1 MKKYEL
7 LAASAIAMLYAVP
20 SFAQT
25 GVTTAPPVPQ
35 DRPAAPLV
43 QADTTSNNDD
53 IIVTATKRERTLLDT
68 PVAVSVTSGA
78 TIEQAQI
85 RDLKDL
91 QSVVPSLR
99 VNQLQSSANTNFII
113 RGFGN
118 GANNAGIEPSV
129 GVFIDGVYRSRS
141 AAQISD
147 LPNLKRI
154 EVLRGPQSTLFG
166 KNASA
171 GIISIVT
178 AEPAFKFGGSAE
190 ATYGNYNA
198 VILKGAVTGP
208 LTDTIA
214 FSIGGN
220 YNRRDGYAYDAQ
232 QNTRVNDR
240 DRFGIRGQLLFQP
253 NADFKLR
260 LIGDYDKIDENCCVA
275 GNIINGGTGGI
286 INFVLPPVGVDKI
299 NPQNPFSYKVYN
311 NFLSSNVIE
320 NYGGSAQADYTL
332 GNFGITSIT
341 SYREIKSD
349 TNQDSDFTGADVIGR
364 NQASLGIH
372 TFTQEVRLASD
383 FDGPFNFLLGGFYF
397 NEKVN
402 QTGQIQSGT
411 QFRPY
416 GDALIRNS
424 VCGAAGAATCA
435 INVASLESTFGA
447 LEGNPG
453 KYTGKFFQAGTGL
466 NEQYALKDQSFSI
479 FGTADFKPVERL
491 TLTAGFNYTDDRKR
505 FSTNV
510 GDTDV
515 FGTIDFDAPQYA
527 PFRNALLQQGALA
540 LGVGQALGLGSNVS
554 ANAAQIGAFAGAN
567 PAAYTFIAGQATAYA
582 NANQNNVAANP
593 LGCATPTPACP
604 TRLRALQFLPPFQ
617 NLPNSVEPG
626 RTSDGNFSYTLRA
639 AYKIDSHLNVYATYA
654 TGFKASSV
662 NLSRD
667 SRPSVADAAALKTA
681 GRAVVNLTTGSR
693 FAGPEKSRVIEA
705 GIKGQY
711 RSFAFNAAIFQQ
723 QITGFQSNVF
733 TGTGFTLLNAPKQST
748 FGIEFDG
755 SVTPVRGLT
764 LNGAVTYL
772 DPKYDSFPIGGAIGD
787 STNPPVANNPNPT
800 YTVVTTNLT
809 GTRPAGIP
817 EFSVSIG
824 GTFTQK
830 INESLKLLLRTD
842 FDYQSPVQIAESALP
857 AIVNLKREVKE
868 LNLAATL
875 QFANGLE
882 LSAWARNVTNDQYIT
897 TIFSSVAQ
905 SGSVSGY
912 PNQPRTYGGTVRFK
926 F

>member
-1 MKKYEL
+1 MKKFEL
-7 LAASAIAMLYAVP
+7 LAASALAMFSATSAL
-20 SFAQT
+20 AQT
-25 GVTTAPPVPQ
+25 TPSTPAPAPQ
-35 DRPAAPLV
+35 AEANTDG
-43 QADTTSNNDD
+43 DD
-53 IIVTATKRERTLLDT
+53 IVVTATKREQTLLDT
-68 PVAVSVTSGA
+68 PVAVSVTSAA

-178 AEPAFKFGGSAE
+178 AEPAFKFGGTAE

-198 VILKGAVTGP
+198 VVLKGAVTGP
-208 LTDTIA
+208 ISDTLA

-220 YNRRDGYAYDAQ
+220 YNRRDGYAYDVQ
-232 QNTRVNDR
+232 QKTNVNDR
-240 DRFGIRGQLLFQP
+240 NRWGIRGQLLFQP
-253 NADFKLR
+253 NADFKIR
-260 LIGDYDKIDENCCVA
+260 VIGDYDRIDENCCVA
-275 GNIINGGTGGI
+275 GNLINGPTGAIVNALAGGTGI
-286 INFVLPPVGVDKI
+286 DA
-299 NPQNPFSYKVYN
+299 QNVFSYRVYN
-311 NFLSSNVIE
+311 NFLSSNKID
-320 NYGGSAQADYTL
+320 NYGGSIQADY
-332 GNFGITSIT
+332 NFGKFGLTSIT
-341 SYREIKSD
+341 AYREVKSA
-349 TNQDSDFTGADVIGR
+349 TNQDSDFTGADLIGR
-364 NQASLGIH
+364 NSANVGID
-372 TFTQEVRLASD
+372 TFTQELRLATD
-383 FDGPFNFLLGGFYF
+383 FEGPLNFLLGGFYF
-397 NEKVN
+397 NEKIN
-402 QTGQIQSGT
+402 QRNQITFGS

-416 GDALIRNS
+416 GNALIQ
-424 VCGAAGAATCA
+424 GATGGAL
-435 INVASLESTFGA
+435 NVATLESTFGA
-447 LEGNPG
+447 LEGNPA
-453 KYTGKFFQAGTGL
+453 KYTGTFFRTGDGL
-466 NEQYALKDQSFSI
+466 NESYALKDESFSI
-479 FGTADFKPVERL
+479 FGTADFKPVDRL

-510 GDTDV
+510 VSSDV
-515 FGTIDFDAPQYA
+515 FSSINFDAPQYA
-527 PFRNALLQQGALA
+527 PFRNQLLYQGGLA
-540 LGVGQALGLGSNVS
+540 QLIGTQLGLGRS
-554 ANAAQIGAFAGAN
+554 ATAAEIGAFAGAN
-567 PAAYTFIAGQATAYA
+567 PAAFSAINAGALANA
-582 NANQNNVAANP
+582 NANQNNPAANP
-593 LGCATPTPACP
+593 LAG
-604 TRLRALQFLPPFQ
+604 LRPLQFLPPFQ
-617 NLPNSVEPG
+617 NVPNAVEPG
-626 RTSDGNFSYTLRA
+626 KTSDGNFSYTLRA
-639 AYKIDSHLNVYATYA
+639 AYKLDNHLNAYVTYA

-667 SRPSVADAAALKTA
+667 SRPTAADLIALRTA
-681 GRAVVNLTTGSR
+681 GLAVVNLGSGSR
-693 FAGPEKSRVIEA
+693 FAGPEKSRVIEG

-711 RSFAFNAAIFQQ
+711 RSFAFNLAVFQQ

-733 TGTGFTLLNAPKQST
+733 TGTGFSLLNAPKQST

-755 SVTPVRGLT
+755 SVTPFKALT

-772 DPKYDSFPIGGAIGD
+772 DPKYDSFPNGGAI
-787 STNPPVANNPNPT
+787 VAGT
-800 YTVVTTNLT
+800 YTVGPVNLS

-817 EFSVSIG
+817 EFAASVG
-824 GTFTQK
+824 ATYTQQL
-830 INESLKLLLRTD
+830 SHGMKLLLRGD
-842 FDYQSPVQIAESALP
+842 FDYQTPVQIAEG
-857 AIVNLKREVKE
+857 VLKIEREVKE

-875 QFANGLE
+875 QFENGLE
-882 LSAWARNVTNDQYIT
+882 VSAWGRNVTNNQYIT

-912 PNQPRTYGGTVRFK
+912 PNQPVTYGGTIRFK